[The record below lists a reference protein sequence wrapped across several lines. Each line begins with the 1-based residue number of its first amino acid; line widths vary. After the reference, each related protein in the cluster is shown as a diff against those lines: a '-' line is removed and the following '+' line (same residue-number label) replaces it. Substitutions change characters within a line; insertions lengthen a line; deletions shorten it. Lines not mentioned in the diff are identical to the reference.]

1 MSYNTER
8 ELLDIQSGYRF
19 SNSAKAFSDA
29 HKKNNKLALEIT
41 TEKEEKEKRF
51 YDTQNR
57 QIEILQN
64 KVKQSEESNKKLN
77 DLCDLQQQ
85 ELTSNRKALKSSRIY
100 NIIITSVSVVSLIVA
115 IIALLK

>member
-1 MSYNTER
+1 MSYNIEK
-8 ELLDIQSGYRF
+8 ELLDMQGDYGF
-19 SNSAKAFSDA
+19 PTSAKALSDKNE
-29 HKKNNKLALEIT
+29 KKQKLAQQIAF
-41 TEKEEKEKRF
+41 EKEEKEKRF

-64 KVKQSEESNKKLN
+64 NVKQFEENNKRLN